1 MKVYVVFDFPEI
13 SDANSEDATF
23 AIDSLS
29 NDLEIM
35 ANTTLYEWY
44 IDDAVGG
51 IKSNENN

>member
-13 SDANSEDATF
+13 SDVNGPEADW

-35 ANTTLYEWY
+35 ASTTLYQWY
-44 IDDAVGG
+44 IDDAEGE
-51 IKSNENN
+51 IKNG

>member
-13 SDANSEDATF
+13 SDPNSEDATF

-35 ANTTLYEWY
+35 ASTTLYEWY
-44 IDDAVGG
+44 IDDAVGEA
-51 IKSNENN
+51 K